1 MPNDKKVYTIIVKN
15 ARIEVSEEVY
25 KAYYQEREHEKY
37 MDKVSKEKNI
47 SLDELIEIGFSI
59 ESNCSTISK
68 ESAEDEAI
76 KNILI
81 EQIKEKL
88 ELLEP
93 EELFLIKEIF
103 ENRVS
108 ERELAKRLNV
118 HRKTIYNKRMK
129 LLEKL
134 KKLIED

>member
-1 MPNDKKVYTIIVKN
+1 VSNDKKIYTIIVKN

-37 MDKVSKEKNI
+37 MDKVSREKNI
-47 SLDELIEIGFSI
+47 SLDELMEIGFSI

-88 ELLEP
+88 KLLEP

-103 ENRVS
+103 EKGIS
-108 ERELAKRLNV
+108 ERELA
-118 HRKTIYNKRMK
+118 RKTGIQVQTLNDRKKAILNKLYWLMK
-129 LLEKL
+129 K
-134 KKLIED
+134 

>member
-1 MPNDKKVYTIIVKN
+1 VPNNKRVYTIVVKN

-25 KAYYQEREHEKY
+25 KEYYKEREHEKY
-37 MDKVSKEKNI
+37 IDRVSKEKNI
-47 SLDELIEIGFSI
+47 SLDELMEIGFSI
-59 ESNCSTISK
+59 ETNCSTISK

-88 ELLEP
+88 KLLEP

-103 ENRVS
+103 ENEVP
-108 ERELAKRLNV
+108 ERELARRTGIPVQTLND
-118 HRKTIYNKRMK
+118 RKKAILNK
-129 LLEKL
+129 LYWLI
-134 KKLIED
+134 KK

>member
-1 MPNDKKVYTIIVKN
+1 MPDNKRVYTIVVKN

-25 KAYYQEREHEKY
+25 REYYKEREHEKY
-37 MDKVSKEKNI
+37 IDKVSKEKNI
-47 SLDELIEIGFSI
+47 SLDELMEIGFSI
-59 ESNCSTISK
+59 ESNSTTISK

-103 ENRVS
+103 ENGVS
-108 ERELAKRLNV
+108 ERELAKKMNV

-134 KKLIED
+134 RKLIED